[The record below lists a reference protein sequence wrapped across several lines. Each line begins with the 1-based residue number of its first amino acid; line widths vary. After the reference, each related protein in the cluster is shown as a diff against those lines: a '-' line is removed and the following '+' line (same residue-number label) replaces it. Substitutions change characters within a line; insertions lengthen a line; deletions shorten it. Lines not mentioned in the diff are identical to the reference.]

1 MKTLVVLAHPVAGSF
16 NASIHRE
23 VCEAL
28 AKRTFEVQTLDLYQ
42 EDFDPRLTARE
53 RKTYMEKNNTTTVH
67 KYVEQL
73 QWAEALIL
81 IYPTWWMG
89 PPAILKGWLDRV
101 WLPSVVAK
109 FGPNGVT
116 PRLTGLK
123 KIMIITTQGASRWR
137 MALIGNPP
145 RRIMTLSLKA
155 VTRCNNIQWLALH
168 RIDKINK
175 PARDK
180 FLQKV
185 RRKIQRL

>member
-1 MKTLVVLAHPVAGSF
+1 MKTLVVLAHPVSESF
-16 NASIHRE
+16 TASIYRE
-23 VCEAL
+23 ACEAL
-28 AKRTFEVQTLDLYQ
+28 AQRSCEVQTLDLYQ
-42 EDFDPRLTARE
+42 ENFDPRLSTEE
-53 RKTYMEKNNTTTVH
+53 RKTYLDKNNTATVH
-67 KYVEQL
+67 KYVQQL

-109 FGPNGVT
+109 FGPNGVV

-155 VTRCNNIQWLALH
+155 VTGCKNIRWLTLH
-168 RIDKINK
+168 RIDKLSK
-175 PARDK
+175 PALDN
-180 FLQKV
+180 FLHKV
-185 RRKIQRL
+185 RRKIRCF